1 MLKAILLDLDDT
13 LIDTDTPRFVARY
26 TQALAKWL
34 MEAFPLPPDLD
45 PVKLIQQTVAAAV
58 QDLDPTRTLQEKM
71 ESCFAVAIGR
81 PLADIQAVLAAF
93 HAADRPDLV
102 AEIRPRAGAANLL
115 RLLLGEGYAVVIA
128 TNPLFPAAAIRAR
141 MVAGGLPPDL
151 PYALITHSE
160 NMHYAKPN
168 PHYYEE
174 ILARVGTENDES
186 LMVGDGVEN
195 DMIPAGVAGLKTY
208 PIPDAAAWAGF
219 TTHIEG
225 GALAEIAS
233 APAAPDRP
241 DQVAPRLMG
250 NTAALFGM
258 VTGAPAIY
266 WNQRPTPGE
275 WTPIQ
280 TVCHLRDSER
290 NVQRPRLERIAREE
304 NPFLSPPPPPDPGDC
319 FDADPLAIARDFWAE
334 RQATLRFL
342 AALPTEAWARPA
354 RHAIFGPTS
363 LAEMAHFTAR
373 HDHLHLNQLC
383 QTLGKCRDSS

>member
-26 TQALAKWL
+26 TQALARWL
-34 MEAFPLPPDLD
+34 TDCLPVPLPMD
-45 PVKLIQQTVAAAV
+45 PIALIQQGVAAAV

-71 ESCFAVAIGR
+71 EARLAAAIGR
-81 PLADIQAVLAAF
+81 PLSEIQAVLAAF
-93 HAADRPDLV
+93 HATDRPDLV
-102 AEIRPRAGAANLL
+102 AGIAPRIGAAGAL
-115 RLLLGEGYAVVIA
+115 RRFLAEGYAVVIA
-128 TNPLFPAAAIRAR
+128 TNPLFPAAAIWAR
-141 MVAGGLPPDL
+141 MAAGGLPLDL

-160 NMHYAKPN
+160 NTHYAKPT

-174 ILARVGTENDES
+174 ILARVGAEADEA
-186 LMVGDGVEN
+186 LMVGDSQEN
-195 DMIPAGVAGLKTY
+195 DMVPAGEAGLKTY
-208 PIPDAAAWAGF
+208 PTPDAAAWAGF
-219 TTHIEG
+219 LARIDG
-225 GALAEIAS
+225 GLLAEIATQT
-233 APAAPDRP
+233 AAPDRP

-258 VTGAPAIY
+258 VTSAPPAY

-304 NPFLSPPPPPDPGDC
+304 NPFLSPSPPPDPGDC
-319 FDADPLAIARDFWAE
+319 SAADPQAIAAEFWAE
-334 RQATLRFL
+334 RQITLRFL
-342 AALPTEAWARPA
+342 AALPAEAWSRPA

-363 LAEMAHFTAR
+363 LVEMAHFTAR

-383 QTLGKCRDSS
+383 QTLGKCRDS